1 MTRERIWET
10 ALRQPKMKIQ
20 KTCSSDFS
28 ENLAMDLIW
37 ADDIDIFGVILILI
51 RFRKFCQIKDD
62 VLISD

>member
-10 ALRQPKMKIQ
+10 ALRPRKMKIQ